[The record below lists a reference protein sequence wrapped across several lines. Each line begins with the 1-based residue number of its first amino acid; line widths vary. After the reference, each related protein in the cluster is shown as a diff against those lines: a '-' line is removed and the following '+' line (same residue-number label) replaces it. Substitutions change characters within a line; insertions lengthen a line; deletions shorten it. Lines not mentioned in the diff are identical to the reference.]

1 MDIVN
6 RIFHPR
12 YTLPFT
18 TFGALVG
25 GTLLLKDYY
34 GGDKCPSK
42 ARVDGK
48 TVIITGANSGIGKE
62 TALELAK
69 RGGKIIL
76 ACRDIKKAEKA
87 REEIVAASG
96 NTDVKVLQLDLASL
110 SSIRQFADKITS
122 DEEGVDVLVNNA
134 GLMRCPK
141 WKTEDGFEMQFGV
154 NHLGHFYLTNLLLD
168 KLKSSAPSRIINVSS
183 VAHQVGKINFEDINS
198 DQRYN
203 SAEAYANSKLAK
215 VLFTREL
222 SKRLE
227 GTGVTANVLHPGV
240 VKTNIGRHTGMH
252 QSGFS
257 MAILGPIFWLFVRSP
272 QQGAQTSVY
281 CAVDPELEKVSGQ
294 YFRDCKKSEC
304 DASGKDD
311 EAAAKLWDVSCQL
324 TGLSSEETK
333 EKSAKTQDVVK
344 EAER

>member
-1 MDIVN
+1 MDVFS

-12 YTLPFT
+12 FVLPLS

-25 GTLLLKDYY
+25 GSLLLKDYN
-34 GGDKCPSK
+34 GGDKCPCK

-87 REEIVAASG
+87 REEIVASSG

-110 SSIRQFADKITS
+110 SSIRQFADQISS
-122 DEEGVDVLVNNA
+122 DEKGVNILINNA
-134 GLMRCPK
+134 GVMRCPK
-141 WKTEDGFEMQFGV
+141 WKTEEGYEMQFGI

-183 VAHQVGKINFEDINS
+183 VAHKVGKINFEDINS
-198 DQRYN
+198 EQRYN
-203 SAEAYANSKLAK
+203 SAEAYSNSKLAN

-222 SKRLE
+222 SRRLE

-240 VKTNIGRHTGMH
+240 VKTNIGKHTGMH

-257 MAILGPIFWLFVRSP
+257 MAILGPIFWLFVKSP
-272 QQGAQTSVY
+272 EQGAQTSIY

-311 EAAAKLWDVSCQL
+311 EAAAKLWDISCELTSLSPEEFRNVS
-324 TGLSSEETK
+324 EKTK
-333 EKSAKTQDVVK
+333 ETIK
-344 EAER
+344 EAKR